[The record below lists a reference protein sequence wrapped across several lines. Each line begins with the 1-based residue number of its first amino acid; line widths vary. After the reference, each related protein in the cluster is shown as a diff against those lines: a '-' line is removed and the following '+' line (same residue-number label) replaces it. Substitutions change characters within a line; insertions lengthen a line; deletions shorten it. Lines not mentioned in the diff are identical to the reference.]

1 MGARERASGGGED
14 EGDGRGVSEGD
25 GRGAASGAV
34 GTDPFAVHRELFAA
48 VAERRRGV
56 HADAM
61 ARRLLG
67 HERGPRSL
75 VGVTADGE
83 CALYY
88 APSARTL
95 VVVAF
100 DADGVGTAVR
110 ETLARDLDDPAA
122 WLAVHGDD
130 LAWVHPRHR

>member
-1 MGARERASGGGED
+1 MGARDRERDGRDGGGTESSG
-14 EGDGRGVSEGD
+14 EGEGE
-25 GRGAASGAV
+25 A
-34 GTDPFAVHRELFAA
+34 TDPFAVHRGLFEA

-61 ARRLLG
+61 ARRLLR
-67 HERGPRSL
+67 HERGTRSL
-75 VGVTADGE
+75 VGVAADGE
-83 CALYY
+83 RAVYY

-100 DADGVGTAVR
+100 DADGVGTTVQ

-122 WLAVHGDD
+122 WVDVRGDD